1 MEAPTPLP
9 VVLAS
14 PQKRPRADDAEPSV
28 STPNRT
34 ASSNTSTP
42 LSVMSSV
49 QTPSPLKQISAG
61 THTPSSST
69 APTSTQSAPASSND
83 QQSAK
88 RRKLTQQEKEEQVK
102 EKEAKAK
109 ARAEKKTQKEA
120 EEKLKADQKAQRD
133 EEKRKKNEEK
143 EEKKRAKE
151 LKQQQE
157 EEEKKKKERSQMRL
171 NAFFSKPKGA
181 AEPTGNT
188 TVEPVQKPCT
198 GQTSL
203 SSDTLEIIANAAP
216 SSPQKAIVQNAQS
229 DYERV
234 FLPFSLPPTGI
245 LAPLNA
251 FHNTPED
258 LAAAQARLDGM
269 VTHKDIDM
277 APVTVETLRSIFP
290 KRRRGLETR
299 TMAEIVD
306 RINGSADNPI
316 DLTEDPNAKPL
327 DLLRQVSMKY
337 LHFGEDVRPPYYG
350 TYTKY
355 HDPDQER
362 KVARNPTFRG
372 LTDLNYDYD
381 SEAEWEEPGEGE
393 DLDSEGE
400 EDLEEDGEEDLD
412 GFLDDEDDAEV
423 KRRLLNGDQ
432 EPVSTG
438 LCWED
443 RRGVSR
449 LNDGSGAI
457 STAFKDFK
465 MGFLLQ
471 TQAPI
476 DPFSDSYWAPETSVS
491 RASVQAAIKGDQS
504 SRWINAP
511 RLPLT
516 ARPVNGLM
524 NTLNGPQKAS
534 PALDAKGGKAKR
546 MIDASLVPAFKAEV
560 AGSDL
565 TKIGMIEALKKKFP
579 KVPKDAITNTLT
591 EVAQRIGPSAAEKR
605 WVLFD

>member
-1 MEAPTPLP
+1 
-9 VVLAS
+9 
-14 PQKRPRADDAEPSV
+14 
-28 STPNRT
+28 
-34 ASSNTSTP
+34 
-42 LSVMSSV
+42 MSSL
-49 QTPSPLKQISAG
+49 QTPSPLKQTKTETTTPASSINP
-61 THTPSSST
+61 HTQP
-69 APTSTQSAPASSND
+69 PASSNE
-83 QQSAK
+83 QSAK
-88 RRKLTQQEKEEQVK
+88 RRKLTQQEKDEQVK
-102 EKEAKAK
+102 EKEAKVR
-109 ARAEKKTQKEA
+109 ARAEKKAQKEA
-120 EEKLKADQKAQRD
+120 EDRLKADQKAQRD

-143 EEKKRAKE
+143 EEKKRARE

-171 NAFFSKPKGA
+171 NAFFSKPKGG

-188 TVEPVQKPCT
+188 MVEPVQIPYT
-198 GQTSL
+198 GQISL
-203 SSDTLEIIANAAP
+203 STDTVETVANAAP
-216 SSPQKAIVQNAQS
+216 PSPQKAIVQNAQS

-251 FHNTPED
+251 FHTTPEN
-258 LAAAQARLDGM
+258 LAAAQARLDNI
-269 VTHKDIDM
+269 VTNKDVDM
-277 APVTVETLRSIFP
+277 EPITVETLRSVFP
-290 KRRRGLETR
+290 KRRRGLQTE
-299 TMAEIVD
+299 TMAEIVE

-316 DLTEDPNAKPL
+316 DLTEDPSARPL
-327 DLLRQVSMKY
+327 DLLKPVSMKY

-350 TYTKY
+350 TYTKR
-355 HDPDQER
+355 HDPGQER
-362 KVARNPTFRG
+362 KVARNPTIRG
-372 LTDLNYDYD
+372 LADLNYDYD

-400 EDLEEDGEEDLD
+400 DDLEEDGEEDLD
-412 GFLDDEDDAEV
+412 GFLDDEDDPEV

-443 RRGVSR
+443 TSGVSR

-457 STAFKDFK
+457 STEFKEFK
-465 MGFLLQ
+465 LGFLLQ

-476 DPFSDSYWAPETSVS
+476 DPFSDSYWTPEIPVA
-491 RASVQAAIKGDQS
+491 RASMAAVIKGEQPIRS
-504 SRWINAP
+504 MNPP
-511 RLPLT
+511 RLPLGT
-516 ARPVNGLM
+516 RPVNGLI

-534 PALDAKGGKAKR
+534 PAFDTKTGKPKR
-546 MIDASLVPAFKAEV
+546 MIDANLLPAFKAEV

-591 EVAQRIGPSAAEKR
+591 DVAQRIGPSAAEKR
-605 WVLFD
+605 WVLFS